1 MADPP
6 QSPLPPPPGITVRV
20 DCPSPPPQQ
29 VFFPPTQSHI
39 RFLRTRA
46 RATLLDAW
54 RLHILS
60 ALTPHVPPAGH
71 LEWVLQS
78 LAVKAHAELQE
89 LQNRSS
95 GQGPVRKNKH
105 GRSRSEGRNA
115 LDLGERSETE
125 KRWRSQSPLLTPF
138 NSEDGEDRVVY
149 PRRDQGKYSPV
160 YLNPRA
166 Q

>member
-1 MADPP
+1 M
-6 QSPLPPPPGITVRV
+6 PPPPGITVRV

-39 RFLRTRA
+39 RFLRTPA

-54 RLHILS
+54 CLHILS
-60 ALTPHVPPAGH
+60 ALTPHVPLAG
-71 LEWVLQS
+71 LQS

-95 GQGPVRKNKH
+95 RQEPLRKNKH

-115 LDLGERSETE
+115 LDLGERSGTE
-125 KRWRSQSPLLTPF
+125 KCCSQSPLLTPF
-138 NSEDGEDRVVY
+138 NSEDGNDRVVY
-149 PRRDQGKYSPV
+149 PRHDQGKYALV
-160 YLNPRA
+160 YLNSRT
-166 Q
+166 QQYL